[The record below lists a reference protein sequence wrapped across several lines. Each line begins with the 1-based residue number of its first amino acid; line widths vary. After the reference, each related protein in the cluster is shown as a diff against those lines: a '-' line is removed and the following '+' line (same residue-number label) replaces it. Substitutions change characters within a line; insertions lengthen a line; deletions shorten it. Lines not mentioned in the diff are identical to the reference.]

1 MRLVSFL
8 SPDGDVRA
16 GVCIGESVCDV
27 SALAAAVGV
36 DLPSDITE
44 LLIVDEGLEITGNIV
59 SRVNDFPSLSF
70 DQVTLLAAVPFPGK
84 ILALAGNY
92 QAHIQESGGDAVD
105 KSRITPRV
113 FMKPGTS
120 IIGTNEPII
129 LPKWS
134 ETVDYE
140 LELTIVIGQE
150 AKNVDVDSAADF
162 IGGFV
167 VSNDVSARSLTISE
181 ERDERPMDEFFDWL
195 NGKWFDSFGAIGPY
209 LVTTDEIDDPH
220 NLKMRLS
227 VNGEKRQDGNTG
239 QMIFNCSEIV
249 SFCSHLVTL
258 EPGDLIMTGTPSGVG
273 QTTGTYLNAGDEVEA
288 EIEHLGIPRNIVD
301 EED

>member
-1 MRLVSFL
+1 MKLVSFL
-8 SPDGDVRA
+8 SPDGDARA
-16 GVCIGESVCDV
+16 GVCIGDSVCDV

-36 DLPSDITE
+36 DLPSDMTE
-44 LLIVDEGLEITGNIV
+44 LLIVDEGLEITRNIV
-59 SRVNDFPSLSF
+59 SRVGDFPSLSF

-92 QAHIQESGGDAVD
+92 QAHIQEGGGAAVD
-105 KSRITPRV
+105 KTGITPRV

-120 IIGTNEPII
+120 VIGTNEPIL
-129 LPKWS
+129 LPQWS

-150 AKNVDVDSAADF
+150 CKYVDVDDAAEC
-162 IGGFV
+162 IAGYV
-167 VSNDVSARSLTISE
+167 VSNDVSARSLTIAEGRS
-181 ERDERPMDEFFDWL
+181 ERPMDEFFDWL
-195 NGKWFDSFGAIGPY
+195 NGKWFDSFSAIGPI
-209 LVTTDEIDDPH
+209 LVTGDEIPDPH
-220 NLKMRLS
+220 NLKMSLT

-239 QMIFNCSEIV
+239 QMIFNCFEIV

-273 QTTGTYLNAGDEVEA
+273 QTSGTFLKPGDEIEA
-288 EIEHLGIPRNIVD
+288 EIEHLGMLRNVVE